1 MAFTHLA
8 DASYMRHA
16 SWGDKLEILFQAW
29 ARVQQ
34 PLAQQSI
41 HWIEAIEGECLP
53 GNLAAAF
60 LELLYPP

>member
-1 MAFTHLA
+1 MACTHLT
-8 DASYMRHA
+8 DAPYMWHA

-41 HWIEAIEGECLP
+41 HWIEAIEGECP
-53 GNLAAAF
+53 TGNLAAALLEF
-60 LELLYPP
+60 LHSP